1 MFERIDHVGIAV
13 SELDPALAL
22 YSSQFECD
30 LLHREVLEGE
40 TVEAALLEAG
50 DGRLELVAPLAPNTA
65 LTRFLDRRGPALHH
79 VAYAV
84 TDIDAT
90 LAQLRERG
98 VALIDE
104 RPRPGID
111 GSRVAFLHP
120 DSSFG
125 VLTELVELAHR

>member
-22 YSSQFECD
+22 YSSRFDCD
-30 LLHREVLEGE
+30 LLHREVLDGE

-50 DGRLELVAPLAPNTA
+50 EGRLELVAPLAPDTA

-84 TDIDAT
+84 ADIDA
-90 LAQLRERG
+90 
-98 VALIDE
+98 AL
-104 RPRPGID
+104 PGID
-111 GSRVAFLHP
+111 GSRVAFVHP
-120 DSSFG
+120 ESSLG
-125 VLTELVELAHR
+125 VLTELVEPAHR